1 MSYKH
6 FCFKPN
12 PSFITSS
19 FICCSHLLK
28 GTASPSFLLLFW
40 FIHHVL
46 ARGIFLTQKSDHITS
61 YILKPSNNFPLWP
74 NLPWLIRSHMIF
86 FLGPVC
92 WASTIL
98 PFFLIPLVCQT
109 SSRLKASTLAIS
121 SFGTFFCSYV
131 CLLSS
136 FFQSFFFFCHTTWH
150 VGSEFPD
157 QGPNLLPQWRKHGF
171 LTTGASEKSPSC
183 RHLNLNSRATFSE
196 RPCLIIIDKA
206 FLFFPLIHPNASFDP
221 YHSTDQYLKLHEVTF
236 MCSFPCLLFSVP

>member
-1 MSYKH
+1 MTYQVPYDLFSWTCLLGFNH
-6 FCFKPN
+6 PALLLN
-12 PSFITSS
+12 PSSLPDFFSTQGIYTGH
-19 FICCSHLLK
+19 F
-28 GTASPSFLLLFW
+28 FFWNVLLF
-40 FIHHVL
+40 L
-46 ARGIFLTQKSDHITS
+46 CL
-61 YILKPSNNFPLWP
+61 
-74 NLPWLIRSHMIF
+74 
-86 FLGPVC
+86 
-92 WASTIL
+92 
-98 PFFLIPLVCQT
+98 PLVIIF
-109 SSRLKASTLAIS
+109 S
-121 SFGTFFCSYV
+121 V
-131 CLLSS
+131 
-136 FFQSFFFFCHTTWH
+136 FFFFCHTTWH